1 MNAGIN
7 DECHKL
13 PANLVS
19 LRMRIEDEDEERY
32 GWTCSQTDFS
42 FLYFPNL
49 LKGGYYSHVR

>member
-32 GWTCSQTDFS
+32 GWTCSQLDRFQ
-42 FLYFPNL
+42 LPL
-49 LKGGYYSHVR
+49 LP